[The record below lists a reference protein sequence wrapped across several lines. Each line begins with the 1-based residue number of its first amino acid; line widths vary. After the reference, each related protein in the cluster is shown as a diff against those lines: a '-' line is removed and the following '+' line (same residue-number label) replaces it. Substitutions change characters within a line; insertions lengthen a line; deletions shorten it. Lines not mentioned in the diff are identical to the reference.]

1 MQDDKQEEADIN
13 KQHIASALPLKDS
26 AAFISRLK
34 PEEYE
39 VYIWLL
45 QAYSIAWISET
56 LGLKSRK
63 VKSLAS
69 NVYKTFEVKNQREL
83 IKYFVSLKK
92 YESKPP
98 HNLEDFAYAMA
109 SYTDNCAKRT
119 AEDLIRK

>member
-1 MQDDKQEEADIN
+1 MQDEKRAEAGTN
-13 KQHIASALPLKDS
+13 KQPHIDS
-26 AAFISRLK
+26 AAFVSRLK

-56 LGLKSRK
+56 LGLERKK

-69 NVYKTFEVKNQREL
+69 NVFKKFEVKNQRDL

-92 YESKPP
+92 YVSKPP
-98 HNLEDFAYAMA
+98 PNLEDFAYTMA
-109 SYTDNCAKRT
+109 SYTNYCATRM
-119 AEDLIRK
+119 L

>member
-1 MQDDKQEEADIN
+1 MQDETDTIKQ
-13 KQHIASALPLKDS
+13 PLRDS
-26 AAFISRLK
+26 SSFVSRLK

-45 QAYSIAWISET
+45 QAYSITWISET
-56 LGLKSRK
+56 LGLKTKR

-69 NVYKTFEVKNQREL
+69 NVYKTFEVKDQREL

-98 HNLEDFAYAMA
+98 HNLEDFAYTMA
-109 SYTDNCAKRT
+109 SYTNYCATRV
-119 AEDLIRK
+119 L

>member
-1 MQDDKQEEADIN
+1 MQDEKQAEANTN
-13 KQHIASALPLKDS
+13 KQPLRDS
-26 AAFISRLK
+26 AAFVSLLK

-56 LGLKSRK
+56 LGLKSK
-63 VKSLAS
+63 IVKSLAL
-69 NVYKTFEVKNQREL
+69 NVYKKFEVKNQREL

-98 HNLEDFAYAMA
+98 HNMEDFAYTMA
-109 SYTDNCAKRT
+109 SYTNHCATRI
-119 AEDLIRK
+119 L

>member
-1 MQDDKQEEADIN
+1 VQDDKQAKADTN
-13 KQHIASALPLKDS
+13 KQPFRDS
-26 AAFISRLK
+26 ASFVSLLK

-56 LGLKSRK
+56 LGLKSKK
-63 VKSLAS
+63 VKTLAS
-69 NVYKTFEVKNQREL
+69 NVYKTLKVKNQREL

-98 HNLEDFAYAMA
+98 HSLEDFAYMMA
-109 SYTDNCAKRT
+109 SYTDHCATRT
-119 AEDLIRK
+119 ACQ

>member
-1 MQDDKQEEADIN
+1 MQDEKQAETYTN
-13 KQHIASALPLKDS
+13 KQPLKDS
-26 AAFISRLK
+26 AAFVSRLK

-45 QAYSIAWISET
+45 QAYSITWISET
-56 LGLKSRK
+56 LALKSKK

-69 NVYKTFEVKNQREL
+69 NVYKKFEVKNQREL

-119 AEDLIRK
+119 ADQQYGRVKEGN

>member
-1 MQDDKQEEADIN
+1 MQDEKQAQTGSN
-13 KQHIASALPLKDS
+13 KQPLRDS
-26 AAFISRLK
+26 AAFVSRLK

-45 QAYSIAWISET
+45 QAYSIAWVSET
-56 LGLKSRK
+56 LGLKSKK

-69 NVYKTFEVKNQREL
+69 NVYKKFEVKNQREL

-98 HNLEDFAYAMA
+98 HNLEDFAYTMA
-109 SYTDNCAKRT
+109 SYTNYCATRI
-119 AEDLIRK
+119 L

>member
-1 MQDDKQEEADIN
+1 MQDEKQTQTGTN
-13 KQHIASALPLKDS
+13 KQPLRDS

-45 QAYSIAWISET
+45 QAYSITWISET
-56 LGLKSRK
+56 LGLKSKK

-98 HNLEDFAYAMA
+98 HNLEDFAYTMA
-109 SYTDNCAKRT
+109 SYTNHCATRV
-119 AEDLIRK
+119 L

>member
-1 MQDDKQEEADIN
+1 MQNEKQAETGTN
-13 KQHIASALPLKDS
+13 KQHTASIIPLRDS
-26 AAFISRLK
+26 AAFESRLK

-45 QAYSIAWISET
+45 QAYSMAWISET
-56 LGLKSRK
+56 LGLKSKK

-69 NVYKTFEVKNQREL
+69 NVYKKFEVKNQREL

-98 HNLEDFAYAMA
+98 HNLEDFAYTMA
-109 SYTDNCAKRT
+109 SYTDHCAKK
-119 AEDLIRK
+119 AAD

>member
-1 MQDDKQEEADIN
+1 MQDEKQAETVTN
-13 KQHIASALPLKDS
+13 KQPLRDS
-26 AAFISRLK
+26 AAFVSRLK

-56 LGLKSRK
+56 LGLERKK
-63 VKSLAS
+63 VKSLVS

-92 YESKPP
+92 YESKPMQ
-98 HNLEDFAYAMA
+98 NIEEFAYAMA
-109 SYTDNCAKRT
+109 SYTDQCATRA

>member
-1 MQDDKQEEADIN
+1 MQNEKQAESGIN
-13 KQHIASALPLKDS
+13 KQHTASAAPLRDS
-26 AAFISRLK
+26 AAFVSRLK

-45 QAYSIAWISET
+45 QAYSIKWISET
-56 LGLKSRK
+56 LGLKSKK

-69 NVYKTFEVKNQREL
+69 NVYKTFEVKNQRDL

-109 SYTDNCAKRT
+109 SYTNYCATRI
-119 AEDLIRK
+119 L

>member
-1 MQDDKQEEADIN
+1 MQDEKQAETDIN
-13 KQHIASALPLKDS
+13 KQPLRDS
-26 AAFISRLK
+26 AAFVSRLK

-56 LGLKSRK
+56 LGLESKK

-69 NVYKTFEVKNQREL
+69 NVYKKFEVKNQREL

-119 AEDLIRK
+119 ADQQYGRVKEGN